1 MRRKH
6 VTGIAL
12 LSLLLGAGLAG
23 GLYVINTPTNIAPR
37 AISPSKVNQLSPA
50 KTTVE
55 PTEVPKE
62 SSSTKPQLLEQAI
75 IEAFGTTASE
85 YDLNQDGIVNTLDLS
100 EFREKLLK

>member
-23 GLYVINTPTNIAPR
+23 GLYVINTPTRIAPK
-37 AISPSKVNQLSPA
+37 AASPASVNQLSPTKVLA
-50 KTTVE
+50 E
-55 PTEVPKE
+55 PTDVPTKT
-62 SSSTKPQLLEQAI
+62 SSNIQLSEQAI
-75 IEAFGTTASE
+75 IDAFGTSASE

>member
-23 GLYVINTPTNIAPR
+23 GLYVINTPTRIAPR
-37 AISPSKVNQLSPA
+37 AASPSSVNQLSPTKVLA
-50 KTTVE
+50 E
-55 PTEVPKE
+55 PTDVPKKT
-62 SSSTKPQLLEQAI
+62 SSNIQLSEQAI
-75 IEAFGTTASE
+75 IDAFGTSASE

>member
-23 GLYVINTPTNIAPR
+23 GLYVISTPTRIAPR
-37 AISPSKVNQLSPA
+37 AASPASVNQLSPTKVLA
-50 KTTVE
+50 E
-55 PTEVPKE
+55 PTDIPQKT
-62 SSSTKPQLLEQAI
+62 SSKVQLSEQAI
-75 IEAFGTTASE
+75 IDAFGTSASE
-85 YDLNQDGIVNTLDLS
+85 HDLNQDGIVNTLDLS

>member
-23 GLYVINTPTNIAPR
+23 GLYVINTPTRIAPR
-37 AISPSKVNQLSPA
+37 AASPASVNQLSPTKVLA
-50 KTTVE
+50 E
-55 PTEVPKE
+55 PTDTLKKT
-62 SSSTKPQLLEQAI
+62 SSNIQLSEQAI
-75 IEAFGTTASE
+75 IDAFGTSASE

>member
-23 GLYVINTPTNIAPR
+23 GLYVINTPTKIAPR
-37 AISPSKVNQLSPA
+37 AVSPAFVNQLSPT
-50 KTTVE
+50 KVLSE
-55 PTEVPKE
+55 PTDVLQKT
-62 SSSTKPQLLEQAI
+62 SSKIQLSEQAI
-75 IEAFGTTASE
+75 IDAFGTAVSE